1 MNKTQKSAWF
11 CLASFSL
18 GVAIIA
24 YVLMKIFLLKT
35 LPEGFAMFVLP
46 LAYFG
51 FIVVA
56 VLFMR
61 KKQSPAEVDSDE
73 RDNVIK
79 GKAVKISFVCGWIL
93 LAFISLFL
101 ELFAGAGGTIPVWLW
116 TIINVSVFMAVM
128 LIYNVATLIQYGWKE
143 KNNE

>member
-11 CLASFSL
+11 CLATFLL

-24 YVLMKIFLLKT
+24 YALMKIFLLKT
-35 LPEGFAMFVLP
+35 LPEGFARFVLP
-46 LAYFG
+46 LAYFV
-51 FIVVA
+51 FIVAA

-128 LIYNVATLIQYGWKE
+128 LIYNVAILIQYGRNKDGQ
-143 KNNE
+143 